1 MGFLFEIIKF
11 IIYSLVIVFVSKQIL
26 VKLLRK
32 FAEILDLS
40 PKAIGNIAGIAT
52 SMPELLTVFFSGLQ
66 GLFDASIYNII
77 SSNIINFVQYI
88 YSVVINKNV
97 KILRNKALK
106 IELGIVIITIII
118 PIIMVIARIEVNFVM
133 VPIFILLF
141 IILYY
146 IKVNAYK
153 LYNITTIN
161 NKEIKKIEEEKKWIK
176 HKKKLA
182 IITGIKLIGTGVILF
197 FARKFIRK
205 YIRKFE

>member
-146 IKVNAYK
+146 IKVKSNSRR
-153 LYNITTIN
+153 
-161 NKEIKKIEEEKKWIK
+161 
-176 HKKKLA
+176 
-182 IITGIKLIGTGVILF
+182 GIF
-197 FARKFIRK
+197 
-205 YIRKFE
+205 

>member
-40 PKAIGNIAGIAT
+40 PKAIGNTAGIAT

-146 IKVNAYK
+146 IKGNAYK

-182 IITGIKLIGTGVILF
+182 IITGFKLIGTGVILF

>member
-1 MGFLFEIIKF
+1 
-11 IIYSLVIVFVSKQIL
+11 
-26 VKLLRK
+26 
-32 FAEILDLS
+32 
-40 PKAIGNIAGIAT
+40 
-52 SMPELLTVFFSGLQ
+52 
-66 GLFDASIYNII
+66 
-77 SSNIINFVQYI
+77 
-88 YSVVINKNV
+88 
-97 KILRNKALK
+97 
-106 IELGIVIITIII
+106 
-118 PIIMVIARIEVNFVM
+118 MVIARIEVNFVM

-146 IKVNAYK
+146 IKGNAYK